1 MKLYEH
7 TKYMKPLYSHW
18 NISETID
25 LEKQQTKQTSK
36 LEPKHAI
43 QYHLCEKLYVWKEEY
58 NHFIEEYM

>member
-25 LEKQQTKQTSK
+25 LEKQHTKQTNK

-43 QYHLCEKLYVWKEEY
+43 
-58 NHFIEEYM
+58 